1 MGWLVMKK
9 AKELHRRHPGL
20 TFPLDMDMV
29 ARAEGCELV
38 DWPFLKPVREV
49 KQGRWIG
56 LAKQLSQRERRYL
69 IAHALAHHLLH
80 TGNQL
85 SFHQHRIASPS
96 KQEREAD
103 ECAAHILMPEE
114 ELTKMSDMSP
124 WELAEYFDVPE
135 ELVKRRL
142 TEFATDDE
150 LARWESA
157 CQEHFPE

>member
-1 MGWLVMKK
+1 MNWLAVTK
-9 AKELHRRHPGL
+9 AKELHRLFPGL
-20 TFPLDMDMV
+20 KPPIDVEWL
-29 ARAEGCELV
+29 ASAEGCELL
-38 DWPFLKPVREV
+38 DWPFLEPVTEV

-56 LAKQLSQRERRYL
+56 LAANLGRAQRRHL

-80 TGNQL
+80 CGNQL
-85 SFHQHRIASPS
+85 SFHQQWQVIAA
-96 KQEREAD
+96 KQEHEAE

-114 ELTKMSDMSP
+114 ELTKVSDMSL

-157 CQEHFPE
+157 RQEHFPE